1 MRGGTSIDLPDGTK
15 RDWLEDG
22 DTLTLRG
29 RAMAEGYVPIGFGE
43 CSGTIQPA
51 RALA

>member
-1 MRGGTSIDLPDGTK
+1 MLD
-15 RDWLEDG
+15 DG

-29 RAMAEGYVPIGFGE
+29 RAIADGFVPIGFGA

-51 RALA
+51 RVTA